1 MNLKINNELYNQCK
15 SKGLTFN
22 HVCEVGVYLPATSNI
37 LDFIFDG
44 IKTTLVEPDP
54 KNVKAIREFFKNNDN
69 ISVFPYA
76 VFDYNGVIELSQRE
90 SSTFVSSLT
99 SSPALVNDSY
109 QKNESDNFE
118 VECKTFD
125 NIDDGTIDLL
135 SVDTE
140 GCDWYVIKNIK
151 SRPNVISI
159 ETHGKSY
166 INPFIKEITEWFK
179 NNHYVIWYKDK
190 SDSVYIKENLF
201 TITPEEIRKLRMKTF
216 SLKLNM
222 LKYRVKKILKGK

>member
-1 MNLKINNELYNQCK
+1 MILNINRELYNQCK
-15 SKGLTFN
+15 AKNLTFS
-22 HVCEVGVYLPATSNI
+22 HVCEVGVYLPETSNI
-37 LDFIFDG
+37 LDFILEG

-54 KNVKAIREFFKNNDN
+54 KNVKAIREFFKNNKN
-69 ISVFPYA
+69 ISLFPYA

-90 SSTFVSSLT
+90 SSTFVSSLP

-109 QKNESDNFE
+109 QKSESDNFE

-125 NIDDGTIDLL
+125 IIDDGSIDLL

-140 GCDWYVIKNIK
+140 GCEWYVLKNIK

-166 INPFIKEITEWFK
+166 INPFMNEISEWFQR
-179 NNHYVIWYKDK
+179 NHYVIWYKDK

-201 TITPEEIRKLRMKTF
+201 RITPGERRKLWMKMFSLRLNLIKYRMK
-216 SLKLNM
+216 
-222 LKYRVKKILKGK
+222 KIFK

>member
-1 MNLKINNELYNQCK
+1 MILNINRELYNQCK
-15 SKGLTFN
+15 AKNLTFS
-22 HVCEVGVYLPATSNI
+22 HVCEVGVYLPETSNI
-37 LDFIFDG
+37 LDFILEG

-54 KNVKAIREFFKNNDN
+54 KNVKAIREFFKNNKN
-69 ISVFPYA
+69 ISLFPYA

-90 SSTFVSSLT
+90 SSTFVSSLP

-109 QKNESDNFE
+109 QKSESDNFE

-125 NIDDGTIDLL
+125 IIDDGSIDLL

-140 GCDWYVIKNIK
+140 GCEWYVLKNIK

-166 INPFIKEITEWFK
+166 INPFMNEISEWFQR
-179 NNHYVIWYKDK
+179 NHYVIWYKDK
-190 SDSVYIKENLF
+190 SDSVYIQENLF
-201 TITPEEIRKLRMKTF
+201 RITPGERRKLWMKKISLRLNLIKYRMK
-216 SLKLNM
+216 
-222 LKYRVKKILKGK
+222 KIFK

>member
-1 MNLKINNELYNQCK
+1 MSWNINSELYNQCK
-15 SKGLTFN
+15 YKGLTFS
-22 HVCEVGVYLPATSNI
+22 HVCEVGVYLPETSNI
-37 LDFIFDG
+37 LDFIQEG
-44 IKTTLVEPDP
+44 VKTTLVEPDP
-54 KNVKAIREFFKNNDN
+54 KNVKAIRDFFKSYVNV
-69 ISVFPYA
+69 SLFPYA
-76 VFDYNGVIELSQRE
+76 IYDYNGVIELFQRE
-90 SSTFVSSLT
+90 SSTFVSTLT

-109 QKNESDNFE
+109 RKNENDNFE

-125 NIDDGTIDLL
+125 FIDDGTIDLL

-140 GCDWYVIKNIK
+140 GCEWYVVKNIK

-166 INPFIKEITEWFK
+166 INPFMKEISEWFQ

-190 SDSVYIKENLF
+190 SDSVYMKENLF
-201 TITPEEIRKLRMKTF
+201 VITPGERRKLRLKIF

-222 LKYRVKKILKGK
+222 IKYRVKKILKGK

>member
-1 MNLKINNELYNQCK
+1 MILNINRELYNQCK
-15 SKGLTFN
+15 AKGLTFS
-22 HVCEVGVYLPATSNI
+22 HVCEVGVYLPETSNI
-37 LDFIFDG
+37 LDFILEG

-54 KNVKAIREFFKNNDN
+54 KNVKAIREFFKNNEN
-69 ISVFPYA
+69 ISLFPYA

-90 SSTFVSSLT
+90 SSTFVSSLP

-109 QKNESDNFE
+109 QKSESDNFE

-125 NIDDGTIDLL
+125 IIDDGSIDLL

-140 GCDWYVIKNIK
+140 GCEWYVLKNIK

-166 INPFIKEITEWFK
+166 INPFMNEISEWFQR
-179 NNHYVIWYKDK
+179 NHYVIWYKDK

-201 TITPEEIRKLRMKTF
+201 RITPGERRKLWMKMFSLRLNLIKYRMK
-216 SLKLNM
+216 
-222 LKYRVKKILKGK
+222 KIFK